1 MGLRAGAAMRELCKE
16 HSLPE
21 PTVFLSS
28 PLRRCVETAVA
39 AAQGAGFEGKIAVEP
54 ALCES
59 ICEDWYRS
67 WAVPGADGRWGGPAA
82 DSEVAAGRTSLAVQG
97 EVETADLHPAALLPV
112 GQLFLT
118 VDELEAVA
126 AAGGGAIDQSYS
138 ATLAVDGLKY
148 CWKRYE
154 AECGVDANTGL
165 RIGGFCAEFSRA
177 HPSVTF
183 VVCTHG
189 GPSAS
194 CFEYLTGCELVQ
206 SVGYT
211 AIHILIKDQES
222 TLAGTSGRWRA
233 LVTGSTRHLN
243 D

>member
-1 MGLRAGAAMRELCKE
+1 MKNRKLAIGLAASLTFAMAGCTTVNPYTQEQQTSKAAIGAGVGAVTGAIVGAMKGDRRTALKGAAL
-16 HSLPE
+16 
-21 PTVFLSS
+21 
-28 PLRRCVETAVA
+28 
-39 AAQGAGFEGKIAVEP
+39 G
-54 ALCES
+54 
-59 ICEDWYRS
+59 
-67 WAVPGADGRWGGPAA
+67 
-82 DSEVAAGRTSLAVQG
+82 
-97 EVETADLHPAALLPV
+97 
-112 GQLFLT
+112 
-118 VDELEAVA
+118 A

-194 CFEYLTGCELVQ
+194 CFEYLTGRELVQ